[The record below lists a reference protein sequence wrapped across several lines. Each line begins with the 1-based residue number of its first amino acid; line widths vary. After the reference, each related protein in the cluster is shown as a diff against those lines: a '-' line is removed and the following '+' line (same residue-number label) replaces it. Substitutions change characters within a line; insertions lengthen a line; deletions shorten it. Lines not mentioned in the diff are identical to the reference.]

1 MNWDRLEREER
12 PRSSPGAHLSAHQ
25 ASDGR
30 SQPHLQHLESVHV
43 LLLEQRLQAGG
54 EEHQH
59 GEEGAFPGRGV
70 GVPDKLQEE
79 ACSRRRREK
88 LVREGAR
95 GYCLCLSLARS
106 GGPDS
111 TGGSFAKM
119 VATIS
124 PTVHP
129 HFHHDLHLQSIGGIF
144 ILTCYG

>member
-95 GYCLCLSLARS
+95 GY
-106 GGPDS
+106 
-111 TGGSFAKM
+111 
-119 VATIS
+119 
-124 PTVHP
+124 
-129 HFHHDLHLQSIGGIF
+129 
-144 ILTCYG
+144 

>member
-1 MNWDRLEREER
+1 MEREER
-12 PRSSPGAHLSAHQ
+12 PRPAPGAHLSVHQ
-25 ASDGR
+25 PSEGR

-43 LLLEQRLQAGG
+43 LLLKQCLQAGG

-59 GEEGAFPGRGV
+59 GEEIALPGRGV
-70 GVPDKLQEE
+70 GVPNKLQEE
-79 ACSRRRREK
+79 ACRRRGREK
-88 LVREGAR
+88 VVREGAH

-111 TGGSFAKM
+111 TGGSSVFAEV

-124 PTVHP
+124 PTAHA
-129 HFHHDLHLQSIGGIF
+129 HFQHDLHLQSTGGVF